1 VDAVRRSASNANPA
15 SGGFAL
21 RESTSK
27 TSPPLWVSAVFSA
40 LLASAL
46 GCTTTVVDPSARARD
61 PAGLWEEQMARAAR
75 SHRQGRFESA
85 SQSYESALATSQAFP
100 PGDSRTLQ
108 TLSQRAELRLSQGQY
123 EAAERDYRAIIAAE
137 RSNSSRNGAQLANAL
152 INLAIFYLDLDR
164 IGEAEQLL
172 VEALEIRTALYGDD
186 HPYVAVVLQ
195 NLGDAERRAAN
206 HSVSEQLLVRALSI
220 YARSGRDFWRQ
231 ASISQNNL
239 ALLQGATGREN
250 ESERNHLDAI
260 RLSIKA
266 AGARNTDVGV
276 FTRDLA
282 TLYTNQ
288 GRLEEADDL
297 YRSSISILRDG
308 LGESSHQLSKT
319 YRAYSAMLSAAGRS
333 REAVEYRRRA
343 DAAGF

>member
-1 VDAVRRSASNANPA
+1 M
-15 SGGFAL
+15 

-27 TSPPLWVSAVFSA
+27 TGLPAWVSVAVSA
-40 LLASAL
+40 LLTSAL
-46 GCTTTVVDPSARARD
+46 GCTTTVVDPSARTRD
-61 PAGLWEEQMARAAR
+61 PAELWQEQMARAER

-85 SQSYESALATSQAFP
+85 SQAYESALAASQAFP
-100 PGDSRTLQ
+100 SGYSRTLH

-137 RSNSSRNGAQLANAL
+137 RSKSSGGGAKLANAL
-152 INLAIFYLDLDR
+152 NNLAVFYIDLDR
-164 IGEAEQLL
+164 IGEAEELL
-172 VEALEIRTALYGDD
+172 AEELEIRTAIHGGD
-186 HPYVAVVLQ
+186 HPYVASVLQ

-206 HSVSEQLLVRALSI
+206 YSVSEQLLVRALSI
-220 YARSGRDFWRQ
+220 YARSGRDFWRE
-231 ASISQNNL
+231 AAIAQNNL
-239 ALLQGATGREN
+239 ALLQGETEREH
-250 ESERNHLDAI
+250 ESERNHLAAI

-288 GRLEEADDL
+288 GRMAEADDL
-297 YRSSISILRDG
+297 YRKSISILRDG
-308 LGESSHQLSKT
+308 LGESNYQLSKT

-343 DAAGF
+343 DVTGF

>member
-1 VDAVRRSASNANPA
+1 
-15 SGGFAL
+15 
-21 RESTSK
+21 
-27 TSPPLWVSAVFSA
+27 VSAAIFA

-61 PAGLWEEQMARAAR
+61 PAGLWEEQMARATR
-75 SHRQGRFESA
+75 FHRQGRFESA
-85 SQSYESALATSQAFP
+85 SQVYESALATSQAFP

-137 RSNSSRNGAQLANAL
+137 RSNSSGNGAQLANAL
-152 INLAIFYLDLDR
+152 NNLAVFYLDLDR
-164 IGEAEQLL
+164 IGEAETLL
-172 VEALEIRTALYGDD
+172 VEALEIRTALYGGD
-186 HPYVAVVLQ
+186 HPHVAVVLQ

-220 YARSGRDFWRQ
+220 YARSGRDFWRE
-231 ASISQNNL
+231 AAIAQNNL
-239 ALLQGATGREN
+239 ALLQGATGREQ

-276 FTRDLA
+276 FSRDLA
-282 TLYTNQ
+282 TLYTDQ
-288 GRLEEADDL
+288 GRLEEADEL
-297 YRSSISILRDG
+297 YLSSISILRDG

-319 YRAYSAMLSAAGRS
+319 YRAYSAMLSVAGRS
-333 REAVEYRRRA
+333 AEAAEYRRRA
-343 DAAGF
+343 DASGF